1 MIVEAEKLRVKGSSP
16 KLRSAKK
23 DVAAIDVPLR
33 SEHRGT
39 EEVVSE
45 MMKRTIDWDN
55 MDDSKQ
61 AFRTAY
67 KSYNSIRDLMK
78 SYLDMAKGTSVKTG
92 LGQQYQA
99 AINTVAESNITRDM
113 QRVAEILE
121 SGGAKQKAKNLYM
134 LREKLMEFRKSE
146 PDVGYSTATSEA
158 KRTKPLEDVT
168 RFIPKL
174 AKGGFVAK
182 RR

>member
-1 MIVEAEKLRVKGSSP
+1 
-16 KLRSAKK
+16 
-23 DVAAIDVPLR
+23 
-33 SEHRGT
+33 
-39 EEVVSE
+39 
-45 MMKRTIDWDN
+45 
-55 MDDSKQ
+55 
-61 AFRTAY
+61 
-67 KSYNSIRDLMK
+67 
-78 SYLDMAKGTSVKTG
+78 
-92 LGQQYQA
+92 
-99 AINTVAESNITRDM
+99 M